1 MEQKSEV
8 QLKSNYEKIEEE
20 KDSKNMKIRWNVA
33 NALSI
38 VYEKLHN
45 SKLRFRKSEKF
56 NEAMTRLQ
64 EYMGTNEVQTWLM
77 SIILALYFECPDT
90 TWDVSD
96 LRRDVECDALKSVTW
111 TAEIEN
117 LKKMHYLK
125 TTRGNNFFPTD
136 IITLAVSNNEQI
148 IIDPSDFNVDFSKFV
163 TNVGEMVEN
172 RTNDNL
178 STYRLFRNVR
188 NYESENS
195 NLEIVKKIKLVCDT
209 VEDRIFFYDCCYD
222 YLGGHDTALGA
233 TVNDIFDGTDR
244 YAYAETFIKEKNR
257 LMELGLL
264 EFTTKGNMRDSEIT
278 LTEKGVE
285 MMAGDKRDLFIKR
298 IDEKLLIKPEKIK
311 AKNLFYS
318 KENQEQIDVLKDALE
333 ADKMKAIQERLK
345 NEALPIGVAV
355 LLYGAPGTGKTESV
369 FQIAKATGRPIVH
382 VDISDTKSCWFG
394 ESEKK
399 MKELFKN
406 YQRMC
411 DDAAKMSDGLTP
423 ILLFNEADAVF
434 SKRKTNTVSSVDQTE
449 NAIQNIILEEMENL
463 NGIMIA
469 TTNLADN
476 LDPAFERRFLFK
488 IKFENPSVE
497 SKKLIWMDKLRWL
510 SETDAVTFA
519 EKYEFSGG
527 QIDNIVRKITMKE
540 VLTGTK
546 PSIQEIDDMCKV
558 ERLCKDS
565 SKPMGFFA
573 S

>member
-1 MEQKSEV
+1 MKEKSGI
-8 QLKSNYEKIEEE
+8 QLKEKKEKIENGGEVAGQ
-20 KDSKNMKIRWNVA
+20 KVRWSVA
-33 NALSI
+33 NALST
-38 VYEKLHN
+38 VYEKLHG
-45 SKLRFRKSEKF
+45 SKLKFRKNEKF
-56 NEAMTRLQ
+56 NEAMARLQ
-64 EYMGTNEVQTWLM
+64 DYMGTNEVQTWIM

-90 TWDVSD
+90 TWDVTD

-111 TAEIEN
+111 VAEIET

-125 TTRGNNFFPTD
+125 STRGNNFFPTD
-136 IITLAVSNNEQI
+136 VVTVAVANNERI
-148 IIDPSDFNVDFSKFV
+148 VVDPSEFNVDFSKFV
-163 TNVGEMVEN
+163 SYVGEMVEN
-172 RTNDNL
+172 RTNDNV
-178 STYRLFRNVR
+178 STYRLFRNVK
-188 NYESENS
+188 NYEVENG
-195 NLEIVKKIKLVCDT
+195 NLDIVRKIKLVCED

-222 YLGGHDTALGA
+222 YLSGHDTALGA

-244 YAYAETFIKEKNR
+244 YSYAESFIKEKNR
-257 LMELGLL
+257 LIELGII
-264 EFTTKGNMRDSEIT
+264 EFTTKGNMRDSEVT
-278 LTEKGVE
+278 LTEKGVD
-285 MMAGDKRDLFIKR
+285 MMAGDKSDLFIKR

-318 KENQEQIDVLKDALE
+318 KENQEQIDVLKDALD
-333 ADKMKAIQERLK
+333 ADKMKAIQERLR
-345 NEALPIGVAV
+345 NEALPVGVAV

-411 DDAAKMSDGLTP
+411 EDAAKMSDGLTP

-497 SKKLIWMDKLRWL
+497 SKKLIWLDKLRWL
-510 SETDAVTFA
+510 SEDDAVSFA

-527 QIDNIVRKITMKE
+527 QIDNIVRKVTMKE
-540 VLTGTK
+540 VLTGSR
-546 PSIQEIDDMCKV
+546 PSIAEIEDMCKV

-573 S
+573 R

>member
-1 MEQKSEV
+1 MEEKSGI
-8 QLKSNYEKIEEE
+8 QLKEKKEKIENCGEFAGQ
-20 KDSKNMKIRWNVA
+20 KVRWNVA
-33 NALSI
+33 NALST
-38 VYEKLHN
+38 VYEKIHG
-45 SKLRFRKSEKF
+45 SKLKFRKNEKF
-56 NEAMTRLQ
+56 NEAMARLQ
-64 EYMGTNEVQTWLM
+64 DYMGTNEVQTWIM
-77 SIILALYFECPDT
+77 SIVLALYFECPDT

-96 LRRDVECDALKSVTW
+96 LRRDVECDALKSATW
-111 TAEIEN
+111 VAEIET

-136 IITLAVSNNEQI
+136 VVTVAVANNERI
-148 IIDPSDFNVDFSKFV
+148 VVDPSDFNIDFSKFV
-163 TNVGEMVEN
+163 SYVGEMVED
-172 RTNDNL
+172 RTNYNV
-178 STYRLFRNVR
+178 STYRLFRNVK
-188 NYESENS
+188 NYENENE
-195 NLEIVKKIKLVCDT
+195 NLDIVKKIMLVCED

-222 YLGGHDTALGA
+222 YLSGNDTALGT

-244 YAYAETFIKEKNR
+244 YSYAESFIKEKNR
-257 LMELGLL
+257 LIELGII
-264 EFTTKGNMRDSEIT
+264 EFTTKGNMRDSQVT

-285 MMAGDKRDLFIKR
+285 MMAGDKSDLFIKR

-318 KENQEQIDVLKDALE
+318 RENQEQIDVLKDALD
-333 ADKMKAIQERLK
+333 ADKMKAIQERLR
-345 NEALPIGVAV
+345 NEALPVGVAV

-411 DDAAKMSDGLTP
+411 DDAAKLSDGLTP

-497 SKKLIWMDKLRWL
+497 SKKLIWLDKLRWL
-510 SETDAVTFA
+510 SESDAVSFA

-527 QIDNIVRKITMKE
+527 QIDNIVRKVTMKE
-540 VLTGTK
+540 VLTGSR
-546 PSIQEIDDMCKV
+546 PSITEIEDMCKV

-573 S
+573 R